1 MRTLGALLSAIPDFA
16 AAAVFYVT
24 WIAPT
29 TFGETMVAHLV
40 LVMLLEFLVV
50 HSTAFMGFAVYGAGS
65 RRQRLGMMLGLTA
78 LYALFA
84 FGFSA
89 GFGTWWPVQAM
100 ALLALNRSLPLLLG
114 ALPDARELDTLMAA
128 WAVSVIFY
136 LGGVTLTLMQPVPP
150 YGITP
155 EVIAAQGFQVGGE
168 WPEQPYRPIAFG
180 VLYFTAQGLF
190 ELATG
195 LWMARRPR
203 ALPREDVP

>member
-1 MRTLGALLSAIPDFA
+1 VRTLGALVSAVPDFA
-16 AAAVFYVT
+16 MACVFYVT

-50 HSTAFMGFAVYGAGS
+50 HSAAFMAFAVYGGGT
-65 RRQRLGMMLGLTA
+65 RPQRIAMMLGLTA
-78 LYALFA
+78 FYAIFA
-84 FGFSA
+84 LAFSA
-89 GFGTWWPVQAM
+89 GFDTWWPAQAM
-100 ALLALNRSLPLLLG
+100 AVLALNRSLPLLLG
-114 ALPDARELDTLMAA
+114 ALPDERELDTLMAA

-136 LGGVTLTLMQPVPP
+136 LGGASLTIIRPVPP
-150 YGITP
+150 FGITP
-155 EVIAAQGFQVGGE
+155 EVIAAQGFTVGGE

-195 LWMARRPR
+195 LWLARRPLT
-203 ALPREDVP
+203 LPREDVP